1 MDRVRKAVRW
11 VFLVALGVPLLGLT
25 SVSAAGPKAVRKYSM
40 PDHGV
45 LELKVPTIWQEKV
58 HKIQENLPPTI
69 LFNPASGTDFQILI
83 SVLWSKKGEQGF
95 NSPDKVRKLI
105 NQDGQKLLNK
115 TVETKIVLQEIK
127 GINNT
132 GYYFSLTDKAPE
144 PGEYRYMTR
153 GGIGVGNLLLS
164 VTVLHRVKDSEAVK
178 EALSILREAKQ
189 VSK

>member
-1 MDRVRKAVRW
+1 M
-11 VFLVALGVPLLGLT
+11 GIP
-25 SVSAAGPKAVRKYSM
+25 
-40 PDHGV
+40 V
-45 LELKVPTIWQEKV
+45 LNLFSKLLKVRPQQV
-58 HKIQENLPPTI
+58 
-69 LFNPASGTDFQILI
+69 PARSHLSLAGINQMVF
-83 SVLWSKKGEQGF
+83 
-95 NSPDKVRKLI
+95 I

-127 GINNT
+127 GTNNT
-132 GYYFSLTDKAPE
+132 GCYFSITDKAPD